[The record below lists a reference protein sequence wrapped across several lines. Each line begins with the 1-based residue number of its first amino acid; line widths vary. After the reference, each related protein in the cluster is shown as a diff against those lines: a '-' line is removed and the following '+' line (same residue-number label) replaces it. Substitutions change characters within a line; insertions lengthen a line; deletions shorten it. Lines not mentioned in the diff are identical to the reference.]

1 MSFVQDHG
9 VRFTV
14 PRRKV
19 LKDPRSFVKKKKEKK
34 NEDFLAARARDTR
47 EREKEGKRARGEKR
61 ARKPPPSS

>member
-1 MSFVQDHG
+1 MSFVRDHG

-19 LKDPRSFVKKKKEKK
+19 LKDPRSFVKKRKKKK